1 MLEQNKTV
9 SAFALITFIFA
20 SLIFILSVG
29 FK

>member
-1 MLEQNKTV
+1 MLEQNKSIST
-9 SAFALITFIFA
+9 AALVTFIFA